1 MHILVTNGAVRVA
14 VVIQGS
20 ATVYE
25 LKEKVAKQTNGT
37 WPVEKQDLYLRGDP
51 LADEMTLSEQG
62 IADRDRIEL
71 RSVSSSTASAPAGS
85 NDSSAASAAAFESV
99 LAQIDRAAQE
109 LELLRQ
115 QVDRSES
122 VHQEYFTRLLEGLDT
137 LALETLTEQQRA
149 DIRPRRKAVVRQVEE
164 VSASASLLSARRA

>member
-1 MHILVTNGAVRVA
+1 MHILVTNCATRCA

-20 ATVYE
+20 ATIYE

-71 RSVSSSTASAPAGS
+71 RSVSS
-85 NDSSAASAAAFESV
+85 DAAAAAPSGGSGTATTAFDNV
-99 LAQIDRAAQE
+99 IAQIDHAAQE
-109 LELLRQ
+109 LDVLRQ
-115 QVDRSES
+115 QVERSEY
-122 VHQEYFTRLLEGLDT
+122 VHQEYFTRLLEALDT

-149 DIRPRRKAVVRQVEE
+149 DVRPRRKAVVRQVEE
-164 VSASASLLSARRA
+164 VSASAGLLSARRA